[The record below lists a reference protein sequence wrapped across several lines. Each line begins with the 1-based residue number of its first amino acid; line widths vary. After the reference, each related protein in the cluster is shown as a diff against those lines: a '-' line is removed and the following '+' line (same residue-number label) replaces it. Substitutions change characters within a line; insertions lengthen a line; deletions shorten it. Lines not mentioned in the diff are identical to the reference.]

1 MMINIIKALEKNKKE
16 AIKILKA
23 SENNTITFAE
33 WDDDEDCYSNADDC
47 PYIRYSNDD
56 GEISTLL
63 VVAARY
69 NDEKKKIEIITSD
82 GEYEKTDNNWFP
94 LDWADDISFWQVL
107 DAIGDSID

>member
-1 MMINIIKALEKNKKE
+1 MKDIVKILEDNEKE

-33 WDDDEDCYSNADDC
+33 WDDDEDCYSNADDS

-56 GEISTLL
+56 GEIKTLL

-69 NDEKKKIEIITSD
+69 NKETKRIEVITTD
-82 GEYEKTDNNWFP
+82 DEYEKTDNKWFP
-94 LDWADDISFWQVL
+94 LAWADDISYWQVFDL
-107 DAIGDSID
+107 IEEYVK